1 MATLTKTLVS
11 DILEMISDW
20 RGESTT
26 DTSASR
32 IRAVSRAEQDFAGRK
47 RWRIYR
53 LPDQTL
59 TAAGTSTETIGSST
73 YPMRTKGLAEFFVG
87 DTTEVSRH
95 TIVDF
100 NTYKNLYNQ
109 NSTTPMVYEYYD
121 VASDAWKVK
130 INPTPTAGQTIT
142 YSYYWQPPE
151 RTSASDSVVC
161 DNPLIIAHL
170 ALADIYGGEE
180 EFEKQ
185 QLEQRT
191 AEQMIGEAEGDEE
204 EPADNQSYAMSA
216 IENSLRPKGIGS
228 Y

>member
-1 MATLTKTLVS
+1 MSTLTKTTVA

-20 RGESTT
+20 RGESST

-32 IRAVSRAEQDFAGRK
+32 IRAISRAEQDFAGRR
-47 RWRIYR
+47 RWRTHR
-53 LPDQTL
+53 LPDQTI

-73 YPMRTKGLAEFFVG
+73 YPMRTKGLSEFFVG
-87 DTTEVSRH
+87 GTLESDRYS
-95 TIVDF
+95 IVDF
-100 NTYKNLYNQ
+100 NNFKNLYNQ

-121 VASDAWKVK
+121 VVNDAWKVK
-130 INPTPTAGQTIT
+130 INPTPDAGETIT

-151 RTSASDSVVC
+151 RTSTTDYVVC

-185 QLEQRT
+185 QLERNT
-191 AEQMIGEAEGDEE
+191 AEEMIGEMEGDEDN
-204 EPADNQSYAMSA
+204 PADNQRYEMSS
-216 IENSLRPKGIGS
+216 IVNQTMPRGVGS